1 VNADNPLVMRM
12 PVHWETYV
20 NVVLAVVVFP
30 IGVFLLVRGLDRHL
44 FAAGITGAALCL
56 LMLPLLILSG
66 RELLLRPVLR
76 THTLRLP
83 WGITGAR
90 HLQLADVSGVGML
103 YDAGGPRAEWVLWIW
118 MSDGNSY
125 SVESV
130 RTFTRGHKEKG
141 RPPAPPHIP
150 KRRRPR
156 LDWATVSRTRA
167 GQAAIVID
175 RQARVVQGDSG
186 PLRRMD
192 QTGASFLGAYY
203 AYWSPD
209 GQMDWLPD
217 DDQ

>member
-1 VNADNPLVMRM
+1 M
-12 PVHWETYV
+12 PVHWETYL
-20 NVVLAVVVFP
+20 NVVLAAAVFP
-30 IGVFLLVRGLDRHL
+30 IGVLLLVRGFDRHS
-44 FAAGITGAALCL
+44 FAAGVTGAALCL

-76 THTLRLP
+76 TKTLRLP

-90 HLQLADVSGVGML
+90 RLRLADMSGVGLL
-103 YDAGGPRAEWVLWIW
+103 YDAGGPRAEWVLWVW

-125 SVESV
+125 PVESV
-130 RTFTRGHKEKG
+130 RSFNRGHKESG

-156 LDWATVSRTRA
+156 LDSATLSRTRA
-167 GQAAIVID
+167 GEATIAID
-175 RQARVVQGDSG
+175 RQARAIQGASG

-192 QTGASFLGAYY
+192 QCNASFLGAYY

-209 GQMDWLPD
+209 GQMGWLPD
-217 DDQ
+217 DENE